1 MELRFLKD
9 FMDLHWL
16 KWLHQNDSLCFVS
29 NHYRWA
35 VASRTCGLGGE
46 SRQSEGLVCPSKVYI
61 SVLKFSILYEFWWWG
76 SKTSSSHVLF
86 HFPHGCG
93 VSCVSISCLQTFT
106 FLLIGTLLKIPR
118 KLICLYLLCTQ
129 ILWLSVD
136 LIWLYNHHFVFR

>member
-61 SVLKFSILYEFWWWG
+61 
-76 SKTSSSHVLF
+76 
-86 HFPHGCG
+86 C
-93 VSCVSISCLQTFT
+93 
-106 FLLIGTLLKIPR
+106 LKIQHFIWVLVVRIKDKFKSCP
-118 KLICLYLLCTQ
+118 LSLSPWLWGFMCFYQLFTNFYLLVNWYFVKNTKKTYMSLFAMYSNIMTQ
-129 ILWLSVD
+129 CGSY
-136 LIWLYNHHFVFR
+136 LIV